1 MSVTRDTADA
11 LTAAPSAKEEFWQ
24 GVRDELPLMFG
35 VIPFGLVFGVLGI
48 ESGLTPLQTVL
59 LSSILFGGASQVV
72 FAQLWA
78 AGVPALIVGSSVCV
92 VNIRHVL
99 YSASIAS
106 YLRHLPLRWRVLLGY
121 LLTDEA
127 YAVSIRR
134 LTNGQ
139 AGRFQHF
146 HLLGSGAL
154 LWMGWQVSTI
164 AGVVVGET
172 IPESWSLSFAIPL
185 TFIAVVV
192 PIMRTR
198 AEITTAITAGSLAI
212 IGQPL
217 PWNSWLVI
225 AALGG
230 IVTGWMVEHLTST
243 KRGNA

>member
-1 MSVTRDTADA
+1 MSWTRDTADV
-11 LTAAPSAKEEFWQ
+11 LTTTPSAKQEFWQ
-24 GVRDELPLMFG
+24 GVRDESPLMFG

-48 ESGLTPLQTVL
+48 ESGLTPLQTIL

-78 AGVPALIVGSSVCV
+78 AGVPAFVVGSSVCII
-92 VNIRHVL
+92 NIRHLL
-99 YSASIAS
+99 YSASVAA
-106 YLRHLPLRWRVLLGY
+106 YLRHLPLCWRVLLSY

-134 LTNGQ
+134 FTNGR

-146 HLLGSGAL
+146 HLFGSGAL

-172 IPESWSLSFAIPL
+172 IPETWSLSFAIPL
-185 TFIAVVV
+185 TFIAVIA

-198 AEITTAITAGSLAI
+198 AEIATAITAGSLAI

-217 PWNSWLVI
+217 PWNSWLVF

-230 IVTGWMVEHLTST
+230 VATGWMVEHLNST
-243 KRGNA
+243 KRDKA

>member
-11 LTAAPSAKEEFWQ
+11 LTTTPSAKEEFWQ
-24 GVRDELPLMFG
+24 GVRDEVPLMFG

-48 ESGLTPLQTVL
+48 ESGLTPLQTIL

-78 AGVPALIVGSSVCV
+78 AGVPAFIVGSSVCV
-92 VNIRHVL
+92 INIRHVL
-99 YSASIAS
+99 YSASVAS
-106 YLRHLPLRWRVLLGY
+106 YLRHLPLRWRILLGY

-134 LTNGQ
+134 FTNGR

-154 LWMGWQVSTI
+154 LWIGWQASTI

-185 TFIAVVV
+185 TFIAVVA

-198 AEITTAITAGSLAI
+198 AEITSAITAGSLAI

-230 IVTGWMVEHLTST
+230 IVAGWMVEHLNGT